1 MKKYLLILFLLV
13 GFRSFSQ
20 EINVQPVQESEVATF
35 PGGDEAFSKEFL
47 KMIHSYIDLQLYSV
61 NGKFV
66 FIFDVDE
73 NGKATNLKVI
83 PKVKNSEMFIED
95 MEFAMKKIKK
105 KWKPAIKNGKSV
117 ASQKIIRINFTTDH
131 YDHGD

>member
-1 MKKYLLILFLLV
+1 MKKYLLILFLTLSFN
-13 GFRSFSQ
+13 GFSQ
-20 EINVQPVQESEVATF
+20 EISIQPVPESESASF

-47 KMIHSYIDLQLYSV
+47 KMVHSYIDLQLYSV

-66 FIFDVDE
+66 FIFDVNE
-73 NGKATNLKVI
+73 NGKATNLKVL

-105 KWKPAIKNGKSV
+105 KWKPAVKNGKAV
-117 ASQKIIRINFTTDH
+117 VSQKIIRINFTTDY